1 MPRSRTLAFAAVVAA
16 ALVTT
21 ACSSDPTGPKPSF
34 ACEGQGSNTAT
45 GCPPVGPH

>member
-1 MPRSRTLAFAAVVAA
+1 MSRSRTLAFAAVVVA

-34 ACEGQGSNTAT
+34 SCENQGSNTAT
-45 GCPPVGPH
+45 GCPTSGSH

>member
-1 MPRSRTLAFAAVVAA
+1 MSRSRTLAFAAVVAA

-34 ACEGQGSNTAT
+34 SCESQGSNTAQ
-45 GCPPVGPH
+45 GCPTNGPH